1 MDTQINTS
9 GTTLGG
15 LAAMYQLMAHAAAAA
30 TAAARDNAAQL
41 TAQNALINQINQT
54 VEDYRNKVIAIE
66 VALAQL
72 GPGALRAEE
81 ALEKVFVAV
90 VKALHGLGV
99 TTEQIALMLNRSVA
113 EIEAALEK
121 ATDEG
126 VKDPLIALQRDVR
139 MLAVGVGQQIIMGI
153 VQGVKDFG
161 DFLKRIIISF
171 MSALVSRALTAA
183 IMAASPSRLSRH
195 YGQMVTLGFALGIQD
210 DAISLTAKAA
220 KDVRMAV
227 DRAFDPANFFKRFGG
242 VGGAALDIA
251 KAVPAGLTLAHT
263 QMTPAFTA
271 SSPGIADQIS
281 PAGGSFVIRADF
293 SDMPQPLTPEAQAV
307 NANWQRTVTK
317 TLDEINKRG
326 GRG

>member
-1 MDTQINTS
+1 
-9 GTTLGG
+9 
-15 LAAMYQLMAHAAAAA
+15 
-30 TAAARDNAAQL
+30 
-41 TAQNALINQINQT
+41 
-54 VEDYRNKVIAIE
+54 
-66 VALAQL
+66 
-72 GPGALRAEE
+72 LRAEE

-99 TTEQIALMLNRSVA
+99 TTEQIATMLNRSVA

-121 ATDEG
+121 ASDEG

-227 DRAFDPANFFKRFGG
+227 DRAFDPANFFKRLGG

-251 KAVPAGLTLAHT
+251 KAVPAGLTLAPT